1 MATHALPASHILQDD
16 DAPAARTASQRPS
29 IGRRI
34 YNAMIEMQQRRAQRE
49 IARVLGARALSTA
62 FRAKLPHDR

>member
-16 DAPAARTASQRPS
+16 APARTASSRLS
-29 IGRRI
+29 LGRRI

-49 IARVLGARALSTA
+49 IARVLGHRTLSTA
-62 FRAKLPHDR
+62 FRAELPPQP